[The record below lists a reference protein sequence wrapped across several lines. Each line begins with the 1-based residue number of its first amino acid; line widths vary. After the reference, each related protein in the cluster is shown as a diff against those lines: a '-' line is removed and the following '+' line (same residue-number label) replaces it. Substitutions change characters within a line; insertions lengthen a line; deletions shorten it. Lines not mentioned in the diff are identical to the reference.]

1 MPKQVVETVGEIDLE
16 QLYAQGFRGIVTD
29 LDNTLVSQKTPDATE
44 ACKSFIARAR
54 AIGYNI
60 VILSNNGPRRV
71 GHFAEPLDLPFI
83 CRARKPRPGA
93 FRLALR
99 KLGIAPSQALML
111 GDQTMTDIL
120 GGNRAGLYTVLVR
133 PVARNEEGLP
143 TKINRFME
151 RIVIRLLA
159 LGGYKHPWL

>member
-1 MPKQVVETVGEIDLE
+1 METVSEIDLE
-16 QLYAQGFRGIVTD
+16 QFYAQGFRGIVTD
-29 LDNTLVSQKTPDATE
+29 LDNTLVSQLTPDATE
-44 ACKSFIARAR
+44 ACKAFIARAR
-54 AIGYNI
+54 GLGFNI
-60 VILSNNGPRRV
+60 VVLSNNGPRRV
-71 GHFAEPLDLPFI
+71 GHFADPLGLTYI

-93 FRLALR
+93 FRAALA
-99 KLGIAPSQALML
+99 KLGVEASQALML

-120 GGNRAGLYTVLVR
+120 GGNRAGLHTVLVR

-159 LGGYKHPWL
+159 MSGYKHPWL

>member
-1 MPKQVVETVGEIDLE
+1 VPKQVVETVGEIDLE

-29 LDNTLVSQKTPDATE
+29 LDNTLVRQKTPDATE
-44 ACKSFIARAR
+44 ACKAFIAQAR
-54 AIGYNI
+54 AIGYRI

-71 GHFAEPLDLPFI
+71 GHFAKPLDLPFI

-93 FRLALR
+93 FRAALQL
-99 KLGIAPSQALML
+99 LGVEPSQALML

-120 GGNRAGLYTVLVR
+120 GGNRAGLHTVLVR
-133 PVARNEEGLP
+133 PVARHEEGLP
-143 TKINRFME
+143 TKINRVME

-159 LGGYKHPWL
+159 ISGYKHPWL